1 MDNPYQSPLSADNP
15 FAPATP
21 GYFYRPRG
29 MMGQIRVVAILMIIQ
44 GALELMMGIGLIGI
58 LCLLSLALKEV
69 KHADAPPYSPAWV
82 LVPVYGTLAAAGF
95 ISAVLH
101 IWAGI
106 VNLRFRHRTFG
117 IVALSC
123 GCLSVFTLYCSLTT
137 IPLAIYGLIVYLNA
151 SSTEAFRLGE
161 SGYNSDQIYTAFQ

>member
-1 MDNPYQSPLSADNP
+1 MDNPYQSPQSADSP

-44 GALELMMGIGLIGI
+44 GALELMMGIIIAGMIVFFAVVFRKME
-58 LCLLSLALKEV
+58 SNPS
-69 KHADAPPYSPAWV
+69 APPPPMWIVA
-82 LVPVYGTLAAAGF
+82 PIYGTMAAAGF

-106 VNLRFRHRTFG
+106 INLRFRGRTIG

-123 GCLSVFTLYCSLTT
+123 GCLSVFTFYCSLTT

-161 SGYNSDQIYTAFQ
+161 SGCKSDQIYTAFQ